1 MICFSLA
8 SLIKSGQDNWA
19 LSRRDRVVRFQTA
32 THVHHVRQANVAD
45 CFLQECTIKMKS
57 AVGTEQLE
65 YEHKSFKFLS

>member
-1 MICFSLA
+1 MICFLLA